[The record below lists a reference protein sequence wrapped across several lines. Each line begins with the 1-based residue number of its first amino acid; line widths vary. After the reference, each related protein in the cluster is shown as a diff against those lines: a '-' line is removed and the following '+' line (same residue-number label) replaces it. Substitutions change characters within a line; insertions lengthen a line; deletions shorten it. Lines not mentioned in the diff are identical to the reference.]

1 MRTWNYRVFRE
12 ETGEYVI
19 REVFYD
25 EDGAITGCTED
36 AVEPAGDS
44 LAELARD
51 LEHFKEAL
59 RLPVLTLAEVD
70 AEIAKLPPRSS
81 QKELT
86 ISHEELVAKLGLQS
100 TQAEEGDESYR
111 CDSEIGNLEIDPKK
125 LSGTPVF
132 PGTRVPV
139 QKLFDCL
146 EAGGNVE
153 EFLDQFPTVA
163 YEQAIR
169 VLEASKERLFAEY
182 EAVA

>member
-1 MRTWNYRVFRE
+1 MKTWNYRVFRE

-25 EDGAITGCTED
+25 EDGAITGRTED
-36 AVEPAGDS
+36 AVEPMGDS
-44 LAELARD
+44 LEELERD
-51 LEHFKEAL
+51 LEHFRDAL

-70 AEIAKLPPRSS
+70 AAIVKQPSRP
-81 QKELT
+81 KHT
-86 ISHEELVAKLGLQS
+86 GPNISHEELVAQLGLQS
-100 TQAEEGDESYR
+100 THAEGDDGSGQYDSQAEN
-111 CDSEIGNLEIDPKK
+111 IEIDPEK

-132 PGTRVPV
+132 PGTRVPI
-139 QKLFDCL
+139 QNLFDCL
-146 EAGGNVE
+146 EAGESVE

-169 VLEASKERLFAEY
+169 VLEASKEKLIAGY

>member
-1 MRTWNYRVFRE
+1 MKTWNYRVFRE

-25 EDGAITGCTED
+25 EAGAITGCTAN
-36 AVEPAGDS
+36 AVEPTGDS
-44 LAELARD
+44 LEELERD
-51 LEHFKEAL
+51 LEQFREAL

-70 AEIAKLPPRSS
+70 TEVAKQPSHPGP
-81 QKELT
+81 KGAT

-100 TQAEEGDESYR
+100 MQAEDDGKSYR
-111 CDSEIGNLEIDPKK
+111 SDTETESLEIDPEK
-125 LSGTPVF
+125 LSGTLVF

-139 QKLFDCL
+139 QNLFDCL
-146 EAGGNVE
+146 EAGASVE
-153 EFLDQFPTVA
+153 EFLDQFPTVT

-169 VLEASKERLFAEY
+169 VLEASKEKLIAEY